1 MQIHLNGLPLYF
13 DTMIAFA
20 VVFLLKVA
28 TQYAKTAR
36 VDSLELLR
44 LVEDMTNVLK
54 DIAEGVHRQ
63 HILVIVADGLAKL
76 LQRVKEAAHAP
87 TADAMV
93 VEHANQGQPSASTPS
108 SEQLVSA
115 DFDWMTFDL
124 LGPQEAG
131 VEPSWPLSYDF
142 TNH

>member
-1 MQIHLNGLPLYF
+1 
-13 DTMIAFA
+13 MIAFA

-44 LVEDMTNVLK
+44 LVEDMTLVLK
-54 DIAEGVHRQ
+54 HVADGLHR
-63 HILVIVADGLAKL
+63 HHMLVVIADGLAKL

-87 TADAMV
+87 AAASMTIEAT
-93 VEHANQGQPSASTPS
+93 HHGQAPASTPG
-108 SEQLVSA
+108 SEQLINP

-124 LGPQEAG
+124 LGPQDVG
-131 VEPSWPLSYDF
+131 VEASWPLSYDF